1 MNIPF
6 LKREH
11 RYYPFKKEFIIK
23 FKRYPH
29 FIMIGLTGFLINL
42 LLTFVFTEFFHLW
55 YLLSYIM
62 GALLSWV
69 FSFYMNSHFTFR
81 GHNSEHNFKRYI
93 FYLQT
98 YGLMGLASLAFV
110 YILTSI
116 FGVYYLLSILIASS
130 VMSLATFV
138 FNKKVVFKYFD

>member
-1 MNIPF
+1 M
-6 LKREH
+6 KREH
-11 RYYPFKKEFIIK
+11 RYYPFKKEFIRK

-29 FIMIGLTGFLINL
+29 FIMIGLTGFVINL
-42 LLTFVFTEFFHLW
+42 VLTAVFTEFFDLW

-62 GALLSWV
+62 AALLSWV
-69 FSFYMNSHFTFR
+69 FNFYMNSRFTFR
-81 GHNSEHNFKRYI
+81 GHNSEHSLKRYI

-98 YGLMGLASLAFV
+98 YGMMGLASLALV

-116 FGVYYLLSILIASS
+116 AGMYYLLSIFIVSAI
-130 VMSLATFV
+130 MSLATFV

>member
-1 MNIPF
+1 MRIPF

-11 RYYPFKKEFIIK
+11 RYYPFKKEFVRK

-29 FIMIGLTGFLINL
+29 FIMIGLSGFLINIF
-42 LLTFVFTEFFHLW
+42 LTFFFTEFFHLW

-62 GALLSWV
+62 AALFSWA
-69 FSFYMNSHFTFR
+69 FNFYMNSRFTFR
-81 GHNSEHNFKRYI
+81 GHHTEHNLKRYI

-98 YGLMGLASLAFV
+98 YSLMGLSSLAFV

-116 FGVYYLLSILIASS
+116 VGLYYLLSILIASA

-138 FNKKVVFKYFD
+138 FNKKVIFKYFD